1 MDDTPGRVSGND
13 MTGRASEDVSSRS
26 TESVRA
32 YDASGDRQPEAAAE
46 GSDPDTA
53 RIRRD
58 IDETREELSET
69 IDAIQEKLKPANIV
83 SSATDTIKQAT
94 TERVRHMTQ
103 SAGHA
108 ASNMLYGSRQRSG
121 GFIDGI
127 RENPFPA
134 ALIGIGAAWLLMSNR
149 SGQDGDRWNGRYRYR
164 DEPGERNRGAAGY
177 GYRSYPDDLGNTAEY
192 GADYSRSGYPRS
204 RTSYNMERQ
213 ERPAGLVDRVTNH
226 PVPAALA
233 GIGLA
238 WLAFADSDDREDDD
252 YSYRSNQWSSGDDD
266 RESAMAQV
274 KDTVSEAASS
284 VSETA
289 EEMTAQARDY
299 ARDATM
305 RARRTGRRAQSELQR
320 MTREN
325 PLAVGAGALLLG
337 ALVGLAIPETESEN
351 EWLGETRDSMVDKA
365 QQMARDATNRAQD
378 AAADLVTD
386 AASRIVGGK
395 SE

>member
-1 MDDTPGRVSGND
+1 MN
-13 MTGRASEDVSSRS
+13 
-26 TESVRA
+26 
-32 YDASGDRQPEAAAE
+32 
-46 GSDPDTA
+46 
-53 RIRRD
+53 
-58 IDETREELSET
+58 
-69 IDAIQEKLKPANIV
+69 
-83 SSATDTIKQAT
+83 
-94 TERVRHMTQ
+94 
-103 SAGHA
+103 
-108 ASNMLYGSRQRSG
+108 
-121 GFIDGI
+121 GI
-127 RENPFPA
+127 RENPYPA

-149 SGQDGDRWNGRYRYR
+149 SDKDNDRWNGSYRYR
-164 DEPGERNRGAAGY
+164 DEPRDRNRGTGY
-177 GYRSYPDDLGNTAEY
+177 ERSAYSEDVANSTEY
-192 GADYSRSGYPRS
+192 AADYSRSGYPRS
-204 RTSYNMERQ
+204 RNSYYMEGQ
-213 ERPAGLVDRVTNH
+213 DRPAGLVDRLTSH

-238 WLAFADSDDREDDD
+238 WLAFADSNGHEYDD
-252 YSYRSNQWSSGDDD
+252 YSYGENQWSSADDD
-266 RESAMAQV
+266 SESAMSHV
-274 KDTVSEAASS
+274 KDTVSDAASS

-299 ARDATM
+299 ARDASM

-386 AASRIVGGK
+386 AASRIVSGK